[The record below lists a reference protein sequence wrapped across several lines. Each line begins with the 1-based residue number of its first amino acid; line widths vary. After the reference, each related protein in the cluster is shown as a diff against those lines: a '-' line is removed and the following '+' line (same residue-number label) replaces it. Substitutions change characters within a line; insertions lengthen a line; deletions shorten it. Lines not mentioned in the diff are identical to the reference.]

1 MTKYKR
7 TLQDLAI
14 QIMENEPNI
23 TIHKFAERL
32 GKRYQHAASLMTY
45 ARKKLGQ
52 KTWKTP
58 TKVDKTMAILSL
70 AQKPTGRQL
79 QAWLDV
85 SSGRAGE
92 LKAIA
97 KKRLSANQRSSGDAI
112 KWAKGILGI
121 SNKIATPSIP
131 DEETD
136 IMAGIRNL
144 ISEVRNTVPTPID
157 LCYNQ
162 NQNGHLLE
170 LAIPDLHLGRYSCV
184 EETAEAYDVDIA
196 CQLYRNAVAD
206 LLSQAKFAY
215 NIEQIVLPIG
225 SDFLTVDNLRNTT
238 SRGTRQDVIGNFPH
252 HFRKGV
258 QLLRETVETL
268 RRVAPVKVL
277 IINGNHD
284 SISSI
289 AFGELLSALY
299 ESTHSVEVQNHCD
312 QPRKYIRFGVN
323 LLGYAHGH
331 EEKSRSLPML
341 MATEAASDWGN
352 TQHREF
358 HVGHFHHTRDVCY
371 FSTSEADGVIVRVI
385 PSLSAADR
393 WHASKGFR
401 SQRAALAFVYH
412 AQKGQRAILRHS
424 ILEPLKIAVSEIS

>member
-1 MTKYKR
+1 MTKSKR
-7 TLQDLAI
+7 TLQELAI
-14 QIMENEPNI
+14 QIMEAEPNI

-45 ARKKLGQ
+45 ARKRLGQ

-58 TKVDKTMAILSL
+58 TKVDKTMAVLTL

-79 QAWLDV
+79 QVWLEV

-97 KKRLSANQRSSGDAI
+97 KKRLSDNRKPSGDAI
-112 KWAKGILGI
+112 KWAKSILGI
-121 SNKIATPSIP
+121 SNKIAAPSIP
-131 DEETD
+131 DEGTD
-136 IMAGIRNL
+136 IMAGIWNL
-144 ISEVRNTVPTPID
+144 ISEVRDVTPAPID
-157 LCYNQ
+157 LIYNQ
-162 NQNGHLLE
+162 NRNGHLLE
-170 LAIPDLHLGRYSCV
+170 LAIPDLHLGRYSSV
-184 EETAEAYDVDIA
+184 EETAVAYDVNIA
-196 CQLYRNAVAD
+196 CELYRCAVTD
-206 LLSQAKFAY
+206 LLSQAKNCY
-215 NIEQIVLPIG
+215 KIDQIILPIG
-225 SDFLTVDNLRNTT
+225 NDFLTIDNLRNTT

-258 QLLRETVETL
+258 QLLRQTVETL
-268 RRVAPVKVL
+268 RRVAPVKVI

-299 ESTHSVEVQNHCD
+299 ESTPSVDVQNCCD
-312 QPRKYIRFGVN
+312 QPRKYIRFGTN
-323 LLGYAHGH
+323 LLGFAHGH
-331 EEKSRSLPML
+331 EEKARSLPML

-371 FSTSEADGVIVRVI
+371 LSTSEADGVIVRVI

-393 WHASKGFR
+393 WHASKGYR

-412 AQKGQRAILRHS
+412 AQQGQRAILRHS
-424 ILEPLKIAVSEIS
+424 ILEPLKIAVSHIS